1 MEIIAGYLFHL
12 MQNIKKKVANCGL
25 LTAFKNEPKI
35 TLQVRMVGA
44 LAFVPP
50 GYVSAA
56 FEQLQETLDARLDPL
71 VEYFEDNYIGRLS
84 RRGRKIP
91 PFPISWWNV
100 YDRTLEGAHRSNNY
114 SEAAH
119 RRLHYEM
126 NVTHP
131 SIWKFISALCRIQKG
146 RDIYFDELNCG
157 DGPPRKRTK
166 YMRLD
171 ERLLNKVSSFDDTT
185 PHIHLDYLRGV
196 AFNLMSD

>member
-1 MEIIAGYLFHL
+1 MEIIAGCLFHL

-25 LTAFKNEPKI
+25 LTAFKNEPEI

-71 VEYFEDNYIGRLS
+71 VEYFEDNYIGKLS

-146 RDIYFDELNCG
+146 RDIYFDELNRG
-157 DGPPRKRTK
+157 DGPPQKRTK

-171 ERLLNKVSSFDDTT
+171 ERFPMGKIF
-185 PHIHLDYLRGV
+185 
-196 AFNLMSD
+196 